1 MMIKLR
7 VQEILDEKG
16 KTRYWL
22 AKETGYSYQ
31 NICNIVGNKTK
42 QIRFET
48 LELFCSVLGCSVKDL
63 FQETDN

>member
-22 AKETGYSYQ
+22 AKETGDSYQ

-48 LELFCSVLGCSVKDL
+48 LELFCGVLGCSVKDL
-63 FQETDN
+63 FQESDH

>member
-22 AKETGYSYQ
+22 AKETAYSYQ
-31 NICNIVGNKTK
+31 HICNIVGNKTK

-48 LELFCSVLGCSVKDL
+48 LELFCGVLECSVKDL
-63 FQETDN
+63 FRETDH